1 MVERSLSMREVRG
14 SIPCCSKVSFCL
26 FFRVRCVALR
36 CVAPPLTP
44 RRSRHASAGPVES
57 RAVAGVASEVVQTPN
72 IHEVRF
78 CQVPAPSSAA
88 EDGADP
94 NRTAPLIL
102 AAVFRFTPSPPSR
115 VRLGLACEETV
126 LRLAT
131 DVPRGAG
138 VVAGLTS
145 RAAMTPT

>member
-26 FFRVRCVALR
+26 FFRVGCAR
-36 CVAPPLTP
+36 PLTP

-57 RAVAGVASEVVQTPN
+57 RAVAGVASEVVQTLN

-94 NRTAPLIL
+94 NRTAPLIV

>member
-14 SIPCCSKVSFCL
+14 SIPRCSKVSFCL
-26 FFRVRCVALR
+26 FFRVRCAR
-36 CVAPPLTP
+36 PLTP

-57 RAVAGVASEVVQTPN
+57 RAVAGVASEVIQTPN

-94 NRTAPLIL
+94 NRTAPLIV

>member
-26 FFRVRCVALR
+26 FDRVRCGRA
-36 CVAPPLTP
+36 LTP

-94 NRTAPLIL
+94 NRTAPLIV

>member
-14 SIPCCSKVSFCL
+14 SIPRCSKVSFCL
-26 FFRVRCVALR
+26 FFRVRCAR
-36 CVAPPLTP
+36 PLTP

>member
-26 FFRVRCVALR
+26 FFRVRCAR
-36 CVAPPLTP
+36 PLTP

-57 RAVAGVASEVVQTPN
+57 RAVAGVASEVIQTPN

-94 NRTAPLIL
+94 NRTAPLIV

>member
-26 FFRVRCVALR
+26 FFRVGCAR
-36 CVAPPLTP
+36 PLTP

-94 NRTAPLIL
+94 NRTAPLIV

>member
-14 SIPCCSKVSFCL
+14 SIPRCSKVSFCL
-26 FFRVRCVALR
+26 FFRVRCAR
-36 CVAPPLTP
+36 PLTP

-57 RAVAGVASEVVQTPN
+57 RAVAGVASEVIQTPN

-94 NRTAPLIL
+94 NRTAPLIV

-115 VRLGLACEETV
+115 VRLGLLVRKPFYAW
-126 LRLAT
+126 L
-131 DVPRGAG
+131 
-138 VVAGLTS
+138 LTS
-145 RAAMTPT
+145 LEGPG

>member
-1 MVERSLSMREVRG
+1 M
-14 SIPCCSKVSFCL
+14 P
-26 FFRVRCVALR
+26 A
-36 CVAPPLTP
+36 
-44 RRSRHASAGPVES
+44 SRP
-57 RAVAGVASEVVQTPN
+57 
-72 IHEVRF
+72 
-78 CQVPAPSSAA
+78 SAA

-94 NRTAPLIL
+94 VDG
-102 AAVFRFTPSPPSR
+102 AAHARRRVVRFTTLDPLASGP
-115 VRLGLACEETV
+115 GLACEETV

>member
-14 SIPCCSKVSFCL
+14 SIPRCSKVSFCL
-26 FFRVRCVALR
+26 FFRVRCAR
-36 CVAPPLTP
+36 PLTP

-57 RAVAGVASEVVQTPN
+57 RAVAGVASEVVQTLN

-94 NRTAPLIL
+94 NRTAPLIV

>member
-14 SIPCCSKVSFCL
+14 SIPRCSKVSFCL
-26 FFRVRCVALR
+26 FFRVRCAR
-36 CVAPPLTP
+36 PLTP

-94 NRTAPLIL
+94 NRTAPLIV